1 MRQPPGRPGACGVN
15 LFHARDVQRVEGL
28 RAHGA
33 IKLRHMADGKR
44 ALQRQRGA
52 VVRIIGTEVKIAIGA
67 HQSAVMREN
76 AQHGKGAG
84 PRFGRL
90 APCKTRTRPCALRR
104 RWQRPIHD

>member
-1 MRQPPGRPGACGVN
+1 VASNLSACGEAPAMRARIMRQPPGRPGACGVN

-52 VVRIIGTEVKIAIGA
+52 VVE
-67 HQSAVMREN
+67 SSE
-76 AQHGKGAG
+76 
-84 PRFGRL
+84 
-90 APCKTRTRPCALRR
+90 LR
-104 RWQRPIHD
+104 